1 VAGRAPHGGNT
12 EKIIKREEAMFT
24 NKKTGFLILLGF
36 VFGLFVGGLYVHN
49 VSALTNKTYE
59 KLKVFTDVL
68 EIVKKSYVEDVKTE
82 DLINGAI
89 EGMLNHLDPHSA
101 YLDADMFREL
111 QVETKGS
118 FGGLGIEIA
127 IKDGILTV
135 IAPIEDTPAYRA
147 GIQAGDKILKI
158 NEEPTKGLSLM
169 ECVKR
174 LRGLQGTKVTITIIR
189 EGFTQMQDVTIV
201 RDIINI
207 QSVKFKT
214 LEKGYGQLRISQFQ
228 AKTSADAKEALEA
241 LQRENPEGLSGLIL
255 DLRNNP
261 GGLLDQAVEVTD
273 LFLDSGLIVT
283 VKGRDGEEQMVFSAH
298 REGTMPPWPMVIL
311 VNQGSASASE
321 IVAGAL
327 QDYGRGVI
335 MGSTTFGKG
344 SVQTIIPLDDGS
356 GIKLTTA
363 RYYTPNNR
371 SIHEQGI
378 QPDIPLQTQVV
389 PLKTITKITDEK
401 NKDPQLDRA
410 LEQLKGMKIF
420 QKYLK
425 TGVKQVEE
433 IGEGPEAQD
442 N

>member
-1 VAGRAPHGGNT
+1 
-12 EKIIKREEAMFT
+12 MFT
-24 NKKTGFLILLGF
+24 NKKTGFLIILGF

-49 VSALTNKTYE
+49 VSAITNKTYE

-82 DLINGAI
+82 DLISGAI
-89 EGMLNHLDPHSA
+89 EGMLNSLDPYSA
-101 YLDADMFREL
+101 YYTPEMYREF

-118 FGGLGIEIA
+118 FGGVGMEIS
-127 IKDGILTV
+127 IQDGILTV

-158 NEEPTKGLSLM
+158 NDEPTKGLSLI
-169 ECVKR
+169 ECVRR
-174 LRGLQGTKVTITIIR
+174 LRGDKGTKVTITIIR
-189 EGFTQMQDVTIV
+189 EGFTQMEDVTIV

>member
-1 VAGRAPHGGNT
+1 
-12 EKIIKREEAMFT
+12 MFK
-24 NKKTGFLILLGF
+24 NKQTGWLILLGF
-36 VFGLFVGGLYVHN
+36 IFGLVVGGLYVHN

-101 YLDADMFREL
+101 YLDPDMFREL

-127 IKDGILTV
+127 IKDRILTV

-158 NEEPTKGLSLM
+158 NEESTKGLSLM

-174 LRGLQGTKVTITIIR
+174 LRGPQGTKVTITIIR
-189 EGFTQMQDVTIV
+189 EGFTQMQDITIL
-201 RDIINI
+201 RDIIKI
-207 QSVKFKT
+207 QSVKYKT
-214 LEKGYGQLRISQFQ
+214 LEEGYGQLRISQFQ
-228 AKTSADAKEALEA
+228 AKTYEDAKKALEA
-241 LQRENPEGLSGLIL
+241 LQKENPGGLGGLIL

-261 GGLLDQAVEVTD
+261 GGLLDQAVKVAD
-273 LFLDSGLIVT
+273 LFLDSGVIVT
-283 VKGRDGEEQMVFSAH
+283 IKGRDPEEMPTFSAQ
-298 REGTMPPWPMVIL
+298 RDGTMPLWPMVIL

-335 MGSTTFGKG
+335 MGTTTFGKG

-378 QPDIPLQTQVV
+378 QPDIPLQTQTVSHE
-389 PLKTITKITDEK
+389 TITKITDEK

-425 TGVKQVEE
+425 TGVKRVEK
-433 IGEGPEAQD
+433 IGEGQEAQD

>member
-1 VAGRAPHGGNT
+1 
-12 EKIIKREEAMFT
+12 MFT

-36 VFGLFVGGLYVHN
+36 IFGLFVGGLYVHN

-68 EIVKKSYVEDVKTE
+68 EIVKKSYVEDIKTE

-89 EGMLNHLDPHSA
+89 EGMLNSLDPYSA
-101 YLDADMFREL
+101 YLNPDMFREL

-158 NEEPTKGLSLM
+158 NEESTKGLSLM

-174 LRGLQGTKVTITIIR
+174 LRGPQGTKVTITIIR
-189 EGFTQMQDVTIV
+189 EGFTQMKDITIL
-201 RDIINI
+201 RDIIKI
-207 QSVKFKT
+207 QSVKYKT

-228 AKTSADAKEALEA
+228 AKTSEDAKKALEA
-241 LQRENPEGLSGLIL
+241 LQKENPEGLSGLIL

-273 LFLDSGLIVT
+273 LFLDSGVIVT
-283 VKGRDGEEQMVFSAH
+283 IKGRDAEEQTAFNAH
-298 REGTMPPWPMVIL
+298 KEGTMPNWPIVVL

-378 QPDIPLQTQVV
+378 QPDIPLQTQTG
-389 PLKTITKITDEK
+389 PHETITEITNEK

-433 IGEGPEAQD
+433 SGEGPEAQD

>member
-1 VAGRAPHGGNT
+1 VADPAPHGEGT
-12 EKIIKREEAMFT
+12 EKIKKREETMFT

-89 EGMLNHLDPHSA
+89 EGMLNHLDPYSA
-101 YLDADMFREL
+101 YLDPDMFREL

-158 NEEPTKGLSLM
+158 NEESTKELSLM

-174 LRGLQGTKVTITIIR
+174 LRGPQGTKVTITIIR
-189 EGFTQMQDVTIV
+189 EGLTQMKDITIL
-201 RDIINI
+201 RDIIKI

-228 AKTSADAKEALEA
+228 VKTSADAKKALEA
-241 LQRENPEGLSGLIL
+241 LQKENPEGLNGLIL

-283 VKGRDGEEQMVFSAH
+283 IKGRDEEEQMAFSAH
-298 REGTMPPWPMVIL
+298 MEGTMPNWPIVVL

-321 IVAGAL
+321 IVTGAL
-327 QDYGRGVI
+327 QDYGRAVI

-378 QPDIPLQTQVV
+378 QPDIPLQTQPV
-389 PLKTITKITDEK
+389 PHETITKITDVK

-425 TGVKQVEE
+425 TGVKRVEE
-433 IGEGPEAQD
+433 TGEGQEAQD

>member
-1 VAGRAPHGGNT
+1 
-12 EKIIKREEAMFT
+12 MFR

-36 VFGLFVGGLYVHN
+36 VFGLFVGGFYVHN
-49 VSALTNKTYE
+49 VSAITNKTYE

-89 EGMLNHLDPHSA
+89 EGMLNSLDPHSA
-101 YLDADMFREL
+101 YYSPEMYREF

-118 FGGLGIEIA
+118 FGGVGMEIS
-127 IKDGILTV
+127 IQDGILTV

-147 GIQAGDKILKI
+147 GIHAGDKILKI

-174 LRGLQGTKVTITIIR
+174 LRGAKGTKVTITIIR

-214 LEKGYGQLRISQFQ
+214 LEKGYGQLKLLQFQ
-228 AKTSADAKEALEA
+228 ETTAADARRALEA
-241 LQRENPEGLSGLIL
+241 LQLQNPEGLNGLIL

-273 LFLDSGLIVT
+273 LFLESGVIVT
-283 VKGRDGEEQMVFSAH
+283 IKGRDAEEQTAFNAH
-298 REGTMPPWPMVIL
+298 KEGTMPNWPIVVL
-311 VNQGSASASE
+311 VNRGSASASE
-321 IVAGAL
+321 IVTGAL
-327 QDYGRGVI
+327 QDYGRAVV
-335 MGSTTFGKG
+335 MGSTTFGKA
-344 SVQTIIPLDDGS
+344 SVQTVIPLEDGS
-356 GIKLTTA
+356 GIRLTTA

-371 SIHEQGI
+371 SIHEKGI
-378 QPDIPLQTQVV
+378 EPDIPLEAKTV
-389 PLKTITKITDEK
+389 PRDTITEITAEQD
-401 NKDPQLDRA
+401 KDLQLERA
-410 LEQLKGMKIF
+410 LEHLKGMKIL
-420 QKYLK
+420 QEYLK
-425 TGVKQVEE
+425 TGVQ
-433 IGEGPEAQD
+433 
-442 N
+442 